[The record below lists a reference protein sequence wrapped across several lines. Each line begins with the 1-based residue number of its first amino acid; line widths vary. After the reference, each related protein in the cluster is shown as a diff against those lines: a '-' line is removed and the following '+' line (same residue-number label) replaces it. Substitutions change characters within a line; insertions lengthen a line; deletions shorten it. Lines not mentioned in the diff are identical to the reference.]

1 MAAQNLENRAPLYG
15 TELIVEELAAIAVP
29 QELATF

>member
-1 MAAQNLENRAPLYG
+1 MAAQNLENRAPPYG
-15 TELIVEELAAIAVP
+15 TALPVEELTALAVP